1 MLSIN
6 EVMLKEA
13 YTIIVNAKSITN
25 EFETVID
32 LLVQSAKDN
41 NIIFVGGVG
50 KNRIIAEK
58 MAATLTSLSI
68 RTVYFSAFEIPHGDL
83 GLILKNQV
91 VIVFSKSGN
100 TKELSEAFFQCGE
113 RGAKLVAITCNKEN
127 KLKEL
132 TDKYN
137 GIHIS
142 LSCDMEADEHDIVP
156 SNSSTLFISV
166 ADAIGLVASSR
177 LKLTKEQFYSNHRG
191 GSLGAQLK
199 QELGK

>member
-1 MLSIN
+1 MTSVN
-6 EVMLKEA
+6 EVMMKEA
-13 YTIIVNAKSITN
+13 FVILQNAKSITN
-25 EFETVID
+25 EFEPVID
-32 LLVQSAKDN
+32 LVIQSAKDN

-50 KNRIIAEK
+50 KNRIIGEK

-100 TKELSEAFFQCGE
+100 TAELLEAFNQCGE

-132 TDKYN
+132 TDKYD
-137 GIHIS
+137 GIHIG
-142 LSCDMEADEHDIVP
+142 LSCELEADKFSIVP
-156 SNSSTLFISV
+156 SCSSTLFISV
-166 ADAIGLVASSR
+166 ADAIGIAASDR
-177 LKLTKEQFYSNHRG
+177 LNLTKEQFYANHKG
-191 GSLGAQLK
+191 GSLGARLK
-199 QELGK
+199 KELNK